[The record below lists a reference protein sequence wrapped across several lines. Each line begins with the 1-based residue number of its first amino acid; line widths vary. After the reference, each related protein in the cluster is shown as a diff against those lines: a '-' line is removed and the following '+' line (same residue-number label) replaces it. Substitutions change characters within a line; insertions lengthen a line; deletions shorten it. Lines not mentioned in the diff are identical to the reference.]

1 MASKAPSFRSKEI
14 VAMRLAV
21 SIPERATL
29 PLAVVTFCLIWSSA
43 YSVAKLALYDCP
55 PLMLLTVRFLL
66 AGLIVIGAAALF
78 GDWRRLTRRDA
89 AALILLGVLNYPLYL
104 GLNYYGMQ
112 SLPAGLSALIVSAN
126 PVLTA
131 LLAAVFLDERMT
143 WRKSWGL
150 LLGAGGVAF
159 VLGSRLH
166 AGLASP
172 VGIAFTLGALLSLVI
187 GTILF
192 KRLAPNGSLWIGNGI
207 QNLAGGLAVAPF
219 AFTFE
224 RVGDIVPTTTFLLAL
239 AYSVVFVSIGAYLLW
254 FHILKVSG
262 ATAASSYHFLMP
274 PLGILFGWLILGERV
289 ELADIFG
296 ILPVALGIYLVTR
309 PARVLTRSRPRF
321 VAATSSLGNQC
332 PSGRAQ

>member
-1 MASKAPSFRSKEI
+1 
-14 VAMRLAV
+14 MRLAV
-21 SIPERATL
+21 SIPDRVNL
-29 PLAVVTFCLIWSSA
+29 PLAVGAFCLIWSSA

-55 PLMLLTVRFLL
+55 PLMLLTARFLF
-66 AGLIVIGAAALF
+66 AGVIMMGAAAF
-78 GDWRRLTRRDA
+78 SADWRRLAWRDA

-104 GLNYYGMQ
+104 GLNYYGML
-112 SLPAGLSALIVSAN
+112 SLPAGLSALIISAN

-143 WRKSWGL
+143 WRKGTGL
-150 LLGAGGVAF
+150 LLGVGGVTF
-159 VLGSRLH
+159 ILGNRLH

-172 VGIAFTLGALLSLVI
+172 VGIAFTLGALLSLVV

-192 KRLAPNGSLWIGNGI
+192 KRLAPNGSLWIGNGM

-224 RVGDIVPTTTFLLAL
+224 RIGDIVPTTTFFLAL

-254 FHILKVSG
+254 FHLLKVSG
-262 ATAASSYHFLMP
+262 ATAASAYHFLMP
-274 PLGILFGWLILGERV
+274 PLGVLFGWLILGERV
-289 ELADIFG
+289 ELADIIG

-309 PARVLTRSRPRF
+309 PVQAFAKSRARF
-321 VAATSSLGNQC
+321 VNATSSLAIGNGNQC
-332 PSGRAQ
+332 PSGRVL

>member
-1 MASKAPSFRSKEI
+1 
-14 VAMRLAV
+14 MRLAL

-29 PLAVVTFCLIWSSA
+29 PLAVGTFCLIWSSA

-55 PLMLLTVRFLL
+55 PLMLLTARFLF
-66 AGLIVIGAAALF
+66 AGVIMIGAGAFSA
-78 GDWRRLTRRDA
+78 DWRRLTWRDA

-104 GLNYYGMQ
+104 GLNYYGML
-112 SLPAGLSALIVSAN
+112 SLPAGLSALIISAN

-143 WRKSWGL
+143 WRKAWGL
-150 LLGAGGVAF
+150 LLGVGGVTF
-159 VLGSRLH
+159 ILGSRLH

-192 KRLAPNGSLWIGNGI
+192 KRLTPNGSLWIGNGM

-224 RVGDIVPTTTFLLAL
+224 RIGDIVPTTALFLAL

-262 ATAASSYHFLMP
+262 ATVASSYHFLMP
-274 PLGILFGWLILGERV
+274 PFGILFGWLILGERV
-289 ELADIFG
+289 QPADIIG

-309 PARVLTRSRPRF
+309 PVRAFARPRRHL
-321 VAATSSLGNQC
+321 ARATSSLAIGNGNQC
-332 PSGRAQ
+332 PSGRVP

>member
-1 MASKAPSFRSKEI
+1 
-14 VAMRLAV
+14 MRLAI

-29 PLAVVTFCLIWSSA
+29 PLAVAAFCLIWSSA
-43 YSVAKLALYDCP
+43 YSVAKLALYHCP
-55 PLMLLTVRFLL
+55 PLMLLTARFLL
-66 AGLIVIGAAALF
+66 AGVIMIGPAVFSA
-78 GDWRRLTRRDA
+78 DWRRLAWRDA

-104 GLNYYGMQ
+104 GLNYYGML
-112 SLPAGLSALIVSAN
+112 SLPAGLSALIISAN

-143 WRKSWGL
+143 WRKGWGL
-150 LLGAGGVAF
+150 LFGVAGVTF
-159 VLGSRLH
+159 ILGSRLH
-166 AGLASP
+166 AGLTNP
-172 VGIAFTLGALLSLVI
+172 VGVAFTLGALVSLVI

-192 KRLAPNGSLWIGNGI
+192 KRLAPNGSLWVGNGM

-224 RVGDIVPTTTFLLAL
+224 RVGDIVPTTAFLLAL

-274 PLGILFGWLILGERV
+274 PLGILFGWMILGERV
-289 ELADIFG
+289 EPVDIIG
-296 ILPVALGIYLVTR
+296 ILPVAFGIYLVTR
-309 PARVLTRSRPRF
+309 PVQALAKSRPRF
-321 VAATSSLGNQC
+321 VTGTSSLGIGNQC
-332 PSGRAQ
+332 PSGRVP

>member
-1 MASKAPSFRSKEI
+1 
-14 VAMRLAV
+14 MRLAP
-21 SIPERATL
+21 SIPDRAML
-29 PLAVVTFCLIWSSA
+29 PLAVGAFCLIWSSA

-55 PLMLLTVRFLL
+55 PLMLLTARFLL
-66 AGLIVIGAAALF
+66 AGMIMIGAAAF
-78 GDWRRLTRRDA
+78 SADWRRLRWRDA
-89 AALILLGVLNYPLYL
+89 AALILLGLLNYPLYL
-104 GLNYYGMQ
+104 GLNYYGML
-112 SLPAGLSALIVSAN
+112 SLPAGLSALIISAN

-143 WRKSWGL
+143 WRKGWGL
-150 LLGAGGVAF
+150 LLGVAGVTF
-159 VLGSRLH
+159 ILGSRLH

-192 KRLAPNGSLWIGNGI
+192 KRLAPNGSLWIGNGM

-224 RVGDIVPTTTFLLAL
+224 RVSDIVPTTAFFLAL

-254 FHILKVSG
+254 FHLLKVSG

-289 ELADIFG
+289 EPADIIG

-309 PARVLTRSRPRF
+309 PAQAFARSRFRF
-321 VAATSSLGNQC
+321 VRAISSFAIDNGNQC
-332 PSGRAQ
+332 PSGRVL

>member
-1 MASKAPSFRSKEI
+1 
-14 VAMRLAV
+14 MRLGV
-21 SIPERATL
+21 SIPDRATL
-29 PLAVVTFCLIWSSA
+29 PLAVAAFCLIWSSA
-43 YSVAKLALYDCP
+43 YSIAKLALYDCP

-66 AGLIVIGAAALF
+66 AGLIMIGAAAF
-78 GDWRRLTRRDA
+78 SADWRRLTWRDA
-89 AALILLGVLNYPLYL
+89 AVLVLLGILNYPLYL
-104 GLNYYGMQ
+104 GLNYYGML

-143 WRKSWGL
+143 WRKGWGL
-150 LLGAGGVAF
+150 LLGVGGVTF

-172 VGIAFTLGALLSLVI
+172 VGIAFTLGALLSLVV

-192 KRLAPNGSLWIGNGI
+192 KRLAPNGSLWIGNGM

-219 AFTFE
+219 AFALE

-274 PLGILFGWLILGERV
+274 PLGILFGWLMLGERA
-289 ELADIFG
+289 EPADIIG

-309 PARVLTRSRPRF
+309 PAQAFARSRRRLITT
-321 VAATSSLGNQC
+321 TSCLVGDGNQC
-332 PSGRAQ
+332 PSGRVQ